1 MVKTAVTQPRLG
13 QLVISKQGR
22 DTGNTFLIIA
32 LLGDDHVLVADG
44 RKRSVLKPKKKN
56 CKHLA
61 FTLQVA
67 AELTAKLSA
76 GDRVTD
82 EEIVD
87 AIQRLGENQKEG
99 EVSLGER

>member
-44 RKRSVLKPKKKN
+44 RKRSVLKPKK
-56 CKHLA
+56 
-61 FTLQVA
+61 
-67 AELTAKLSA
+67 EKL
-76 GDRVTD
+76 
-82 EEIVD
+82 
-87 AIQRLGENQKEG
+87 
-99 EVSLGER
+99 